1 MEWGNCRNVPIHGKS
16 EVGRLTVLPQKLF
29 TKLLI
34 EKCEGG
40 IEPHSIPPILAFYV
54 CYYSNLYWVMTN
66 KSKLPGKIII
76 SSIFLDI
83 QAKNKDEPKAQ
94 ILVIT
99 GVWAFLFC
107 PTRCAFCSTLVIC
120 SHFCEDFLGRL

>member
-1 MEWGNCRNVPIHGKS
+1 
-16 EVGRLTVLPQKLF
+16 
-29 TKLLI
+29 
-34 EKCEGG
+34 
-40 IEPHSIPPILAFYV
+40 
-54 CYYSNLYWVMTN
+54 MTN

-107 PTRCAFCSTLVIC
+107 PTRCRFVQ
-120 SHFCEDFLGRL
+120 H